1 MHMNAILVFKIDRK
15 EIEDDAILGVV
26 SGAMAHA
33 YGFDRVATQYP
44 VHYIDVMNMLLN
56 DMVATQVS
64 VVIPVVELGFSRCHA
79 WFWITGPKDTLVPIA
94 TATNDVANRAFVKLL
109 DGFDVGRLMPAL
121 GACNNTKSAG
131 IGFIV
136 SSQAIASCRAVYAN
150 GLFGKDILLGFN
162 RSHDVDRAKPR
173 RGCEDDII
181 NLGIVHDF
189 LVGINSRMNFVICD
203 FYFVVKFFNFWI
215 ILGNAFQ
222 ASLKALGLGFKSIC
236 DGMNGDIACRIQ
248 DVMCSA
254 ATTTT
259 ATYHAY
265 ADFVATLGISACGK
279 NSVEGNAPCSSHGAG
294 LDKVSSIGSALFL
307 THFGSPIGERTENT
321 NINS

>member
-1 MHMNAILVFKIDRK
+1 
-15 EIEDDAILGVV
+15 
-26 SGAMAHA
+26 MAA
-33 YGFDRVATQYP
+33 QYP

-56 DMVATQVS
+56 DMVTTQVG
-64 VVIPVVELGFSRCHA
+64 VVIPVVELGFSGCHA
-79 WFWITGPKDTLVPIA
+79 WFWIAGPKDTLVPIA

-109 DGFDVGRLMPAL
+109 DSFDVSSLMPTL
-121 GACNNTKSAG
+121 GSCNNAKSAG
-131 IGFIV
+131 IGFII

-150 GLFGKDILLGFN
+150 GLFGEDILLGLN
-162 RSHDVDRAKPR
+162 RGHDMDGAKPR

-181 NLGIVHDF
+181 DLGIVHDF
-189 LVGINSRMNFVICD
+189 LVGINSRMNFIVCD
-203 FYFVVKFFNFWI
+203 FNFVIKFFNLWI

-222 ASLKALGLGFKSIC
+222 ASLKALSLGFKSIC
-236 DGMNGDIACRIQ
+236 DSVNCDIACRIQ

-254 ATTTT
+254 AATTT
-259 ATYHAY
+259 ATNHAH

-279 NSVEGNAPCSSHGAG
+279 NCVEGDASCSSHGAG

-321 NINS
+321 KINS